1 MNKTWAE
8 FLMSCFLPF
17 YLVNSWKIHNF
28 ASENK

>member
-8 FLMSCFLPF
+8 FLMSYFLPF
-17 YLVNSWKIHNF
+17 YLVNSWKIHIF